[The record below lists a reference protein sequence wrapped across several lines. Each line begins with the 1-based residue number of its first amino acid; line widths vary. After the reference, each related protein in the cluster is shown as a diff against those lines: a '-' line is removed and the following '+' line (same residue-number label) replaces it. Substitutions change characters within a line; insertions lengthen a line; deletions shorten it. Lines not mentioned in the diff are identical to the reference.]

1 MNSLGRLQSL
11 TKNLIQS
18 NRFGEYKKIIQEQT
32 NESIIEKVN
41 ETKTTEKGKEFYMP
55 HWPAIRETAETTKI
69 RIVHDTSA
77 KPNKDSVYLN
87 ECLETGLHCK
97 IHCGISL

>member
-41 ETKTTEKGKEFYMP
+41 ETKITEKGKEFYMP
-55 HWPAIRETAETTKI
+55 H
-69 RIVHDTSA
+69 
-77 KPNKDSVYLN
+77 
-87 ECLETGLHCK
+87 
-97 IHCGISL
+97 